1 MLDISDRSYTM
12 VFMMMRKGTEMSKTV
27 NVSLTPQQIEVLRG
41 VMFEYYSQNEAFDV
55 SEEKIRQELEEI
67 LADAEEDVYLQ
78 NFLEEL

>member
-1 MLDISDRSYTM
+1 MA
-12 VFMMMRKGTEMSKTV
+12 VMMNEKGTEMSKTV

>member
-1 MLDISDRSYTM
+1 
-12 VFMMMRKGTEMSKTV
+12 MMNKGTEMSNSV
-27 NVSLTPQQIEVLRG
+27 NVSLSPQQIEVLRG

-78 NFLEEL
+78 SFIAEL

>member
-1 MLDISDRSYTM
+1 M

>member
-1 MLDISDRSYTM
+1 
-12 VFMMMRKGTEMSKTV
+12 MSKTV

>member
-1 MLDISDRSYTM
+1 
-12 VFMMMRKGTEMSKTV
+12 MSNSV
-27 NVSLTPQQIEVLRG
+27 NVSLSPQQIEVLRG

-78 NFLEEL
+78 SFIAEL

>member
-1 MLDISDRSYTM
+1 M
-12 VFMMMRKGTEMSKTV
+12 VVMMNRKGTEMSKSV

>member
-1 MLDISDRSYTM
+1 
-12 VFMMMRKGTEMSKTV
+12 MSKSV